1 MSDNKA
7 DIYRP
12 VVATHVG
19 PAPMILK
26 TIIKE
31 NNHSM
36 VGGVPQA
43 ALKLE
48 HYVLVSALPQ
58 DLQERIKTAIQTLI
72 AAM

>member
-1 MSDNKA
+1 MSDNRA
-7 DIYRP
+7 DLFQPIYS
-12 VVATHVG
+12 AHVG
-19 PAPMILK
+19 ASPL
-26 TIIKE
+26 IIKAIVKD
-31 NNHSM
+31 NNHNM

-58 DLQERIKTAIQTLI
+58 DLQERIKTAIQSII